1 MKKFNSLND
10 LSSLIPK
17 NYKSVPPSETKT
29 PVPAQD
35 LEAHFSV
42 KGRAGNPVIIIKGFS
57 DLKKD
62 DIKNIAKTIKNKLG
76 IGGSIRDNE
85 IYFQGN
91 KRDKITLI
99 LESLGHNVKRVG
111 G

>member
-1 MKKFNSLND
+1 MKKFNSLDD

-17 NYKSVPPSETKT
+17 NYKSVPTKETKT
-29 PVPAQD
+29 TIPTQD

-57 DLKKD
+57 ESKKD
-62 DIKNIAKTIKNKLG
+62 EIKNIAKTIKNMLG
-76 IGGSIRDNE
+76 IGGSIKNNE

-91 KRDKITLI
+91 KRDEITSI